1 MNHCYLAD
9 DFSKVNLPDNV
20 IKAPETLL
28 NGNQIKEWVNSIRGT
43 DTMFATT
50 SLYLIRELE
59 LQRVDTVYHYY
70 KEDGEMIMV
79 VGEVTDLP
87 CKIEILMREL
97 EQSDRYIND
106 NNLRGVRS

>member
-9 DFSKVNLPDNV
+9 DFSKVNLPDHV

-28 NGNQIKEWVNSIRGT
+28 NGNQIKEWVNGIRGT

-59 LQRVDTVYHYY
+59 LQKIDVIYHYY
-70 KEDGEMIMV
+70 KDDGEMITV
-79 VGEVTDLP
+79 EEDVTNLP
-87 CKIEILMREL
+87 CEIEILMREL
-97 EQSDRYIND
+97 EQSDRYMND
-106 NNLRGVRS
+106 NMLRGVQS